1 MRKYAIAAAAVT
13 MFGAAPAFADEAGT
27 IEYGRVLVLENCSTC
42 HATGVTGE
50 STHPDAPPF
59 RTLSQRYPLE
69 NLEEALAEGI
79 TTGHPDMPEFVATP
93 PQIAGILAYIESIS
107 E

>member
-1 MRKYAIAAAAVT
+1 MRKYAIAATAVA

-27 IEYGRVLVLENCSTC
+27 VEYGRVLVLENCSTC

-59 RTLSQRYPLE
+59 RRLSRY
-69 NLEEALAEGI
+69 
-79 TTGHPDMPEFVATP
+79 VATAVEKVWKASTSP
-93 PQIAGILAYIESIS
+93 DRACRPS
-107 E
+107 